1 MLAPPTCSRIGRC
14 YGMWLMSLDTAMTTP
29 RFGLESD
36 LAVALDAARAGGI
49 VAKSFFRGDFE
60 VREKKPGD
68 PVSDADI
75 AVNQEII
82 SVIRTSRPQDII
94 ISEELPLPPQRI
106 NARRAWIIDPIDGTK
121 SFIDGIA
128 EFAISIALVYDQEPI
143 AAAVYNPITDQLF
156 DAVKGGGTRLNGE
169 NATTSETAALP
180 AVVLGTS
187 KTELRQQLWSHLFP
201 EVTLKQVD
209 AIAYKLAL
217 VATGELDAVIA
228 LRPKSDWDIAAGD
241 LLVRE
246 AGGLMTDAG
255 GTPHRYNDEDILHPN
270 LVASGTLIHPTLL
283 ERLKP
288 DHKRI

>member
-14 YGMWLMSLDTAMTTP
+14 YGGWLMSLNTAMTTP

-128 EFAISIALVYDQEPI
+128 EFAISIALVCDQEPI
-143 AAAVYNPITDQLF
+143 AAVVYNPITDQLF

-187 KTELRQQLWSHLFP
+187 KTERRQQLWSHLFP

-228 LRPKSDWDIAAGD
+228 LRPKSDWDIAAGE

-246 AGGLMTDAG
+246 AGGLMTDAS

>member
-1 MLAPPTCSRIGRC
+1 
-14 YGMWLMSLDTAMTTP
+14 MSLNTAMTTP

-128 EFAISIALVYDQEPI
+128 EFAISIALVCDQEPI
-143 AAAVYNPITDQLF
+143 AAAVYNPITDELF

-255 GTPHRYNDEDILHPN
+255 GTPHRYNEEDILHPN

>member
-1 MLAPPTCSRIGRC
+1 
-14 YGMWLMSLDTAMTTP
+14 MSLDTAMTTP

-82 SVIRTSRPQDII
+82 SIIRTSRPQDII

-128 EFAISIALVYDQEPI
+128 EFAISIALVCDQEPI

-255 GTPHRYNDEDILHPN
+255 GTPHRYNEEDILHPN

>member
-1 MLAPPTCSRIGRC
+1 MLTTPACSGRGRC
-14 YGMWLMSLDTAMTTP
+14 YGVWLMSLHTGTNIP
-29 RFGLESD
+29 KFGLESD
-36 LAVALDAARAGGI
+36 LALALDAARAGGI

-82 SVIRTSRPQDII
+82 SIIRASRPQDVIV
-94 ISEELPLPPQRI
+94 SEEMPLPLQRI
-106 NARRAWIIDPIDGTK
+106 TARRAWIIDPIDGTR
-121 SFIDGIA
+121 SFIEGIA
-128 EFAISIALVYDQEPI
+128 EFAISIALVCDHEPI
-143 AAAVYNPITDQLF
+143 AAAVYNPITDELF

-169 NATTSETAALP
+169 NAATSEAATLP
-180 AVVLGTS
+180 AAVLGTS

-201 EVTLKQVD
+201 EATLKQVD

-246 AGGLMTDAG
+246 AGGLMTDAA
-255 GTPHRYNDEDILHPN
+255 GTLHRYNDEDILHPN
-270 LVASGTLIHPTLL
+270 LIASGTLIYPTLL
-283 ERLKP
+283 ERLK
-288 DHKRI
+288 HNGI

>member
-1 MLAPPTCSRIGRC
+1 MLATPACSGRGHC
-14 YGMWLMSLDTAMTTP
+14 YGVWLMSLHTGTNIP
-29 RFGLESD
+29 KFGLESD
-36 LAVALDAARAGGI
+36 LALALDAARAGGI

-82 SVIRTSRPQDII
+82 SIIRASRPQDVIV
-94 ISEELPLPPQRI
+94 SEEMALPLQRI
-106 NARRAWIIDPIDGTK
+106 TARRAWIIDPIDGTR
-121 SFIDGIA
+121 SFIEGIA
-128 EFAISIALVYDQEPI
+128 EFAISIALVCDHEPI
-143 AAAVYNPITDQLF
+143 AAAVYNPITDELF

-169 NATTSETAALP
+169 NAATSEAATLP
-180 AVVLGTS
+180 AAVLGTS
-187 KTELRQQLWSHLFP
+187 KTELRQKLWSHLFP
-201 EVTLKQVD
+201 EATLKQVD

-246 AGGLMTDAG
+246 AGGLMTDAAG
-255 GTPHRYNDEDILHPN
+255 VPHRYNDEDILHPN
-270 LVASGTLIHPTLL
+270 LIASGTLIYPTLL
-283 ERLKP
+283 ERLK
-288 DHKRI
+288 HNGS